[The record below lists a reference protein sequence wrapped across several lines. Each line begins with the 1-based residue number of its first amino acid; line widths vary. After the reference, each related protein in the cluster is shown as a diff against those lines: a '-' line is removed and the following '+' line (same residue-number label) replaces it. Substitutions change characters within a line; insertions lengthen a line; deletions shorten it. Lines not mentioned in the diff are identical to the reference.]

1 MLIRRIALD
10 KALALDPP
18 KSPAQKRLMEA
29 AAHTPGGYGGV
40 SQKVGK
46 EFVGEDQLA
55 PNAGAGVQ
63 FRTPLGK
70 MLFLRRSK
78 TAQDHPGTW
87 AWPGGGREGD
97 ETPQETARRET
108 EEEIGHAPKEEFYNV
123 DHEKDDEK
131 SFTTFGQ
138 SVPDVF
144 EPKLNDEHD
153 AYDWRGLDEL
163 PSPLHP
169 GVARTLEKM
178 KALRATDCDLTN
190 DAAFAEEDH
199 PRDDDGKF
207 GSGGSG
213 GGAASHMFGEES
225 SFTPINEALRG
236 EGKIA
241 PEIQSKIDEID
252 VDFKKNGKPVPAGTK
267 LYRGISLPA
276 DSQLLERLKPGK
288 NIQDLGYIATSSDK
302 KWAEEGMKGN
312 LGEKDVL
319 FNITPSET
327 ANPKSLYN
335 AAESEYL
342 FPRGSYLIIKSAN
355 EKNGQLHV
363 DAVLTRLKHQI
374 ANDGCGFD
382 HNSVRRVDPD
392 TGHLHVSKT
401 NITKANVCP
410 YVGKEIPDW
419 DTLGLDPE
427 KIYYLYRH
435 PDELNKAVASFN
447 NIPLL
452 RLHKEISADNHSPDD
467 VIGTTGSEAEYN
479 HPYIQNSLG
488 VWDGEYIKK
497 ILNDTQKELSSA
509 YRYRADMTPGVS
521 PEGQKYDGVMRDI
534 RGNHVATVKE
544 GRAGSDVTVGDSK
557 EELNM
562 SKHVLSIKA
571 VMARGAIA
579 AFLAP
584 KLAADAKIPLT
595 SILGDINAANFKEKL
610 PSVLKKIDEAIK
622 GKLAKDEKSD
632 GLAQLLDALSSSPVV
647 DDGDPMD
654 DANFNSDDL
663 DAGVNPLLEH
673 KDNPEP
679 KAKDGPMDAIK
690 QFLAGKLSPEDM
702 AQLEKLCSGGATD
715 SPPPFGGM
723 PKPGG
728 GGEQPPAKDKDM
740 VSKEDADKMVK
751 GAEDAAVK
759 RINAIHEAKE
769 LVRPYIGAI
778 TGAFDSAT
786 DVLKKALIAMDV
798 KGCESINDENALK
811 VILAQ
816 QKKPGEKVPLA
827 KPNIAKD
834 AASRDSFAKRYP
846 NAARIGH
853 V

>member
-1 MLIRRIALD
+1 MMLL
-10 KALALDPP
+10 
-18 KSPAQKRLMEA
+18 
-29 AAHTPGGYGGV
+29 V
-40 SQKVGK
+40 
-46 EFVGEDQLA
+46 
-55 PNAGAGVQ
+55 
-63 FRTPLGK
+63 
-70 MLFLRRSK
+70 LR
-78 TAQDHPGTW
+78 D
-87 AWPGGGREGD
+87 
-97 ETPQETARRET
+97 
-108 EEEIGHAPKEEFYNV
+108 
-123 DHEKDDEK
+123 
-131 SFTTFGQ
+131 
-138 SVPDVF
+138 
-144 EPKLNDEHD
+144 
-153 AYDWRGLDEL
+153 
-163 PSPLHP
+163 
-169 GVARTLEKM
+169 
-178 KALRATDCDLTN
+178 
-190 DAAFAEEDH
+190 
-199 PRDDDGKF
+199 
-207 GSGGSG
+207 
-213 GGAASHMFGEES
+213 
-225 SFTPINEALRG
+225 
-236 EGKIA
+236 
-241 PEIQSKIDEID
+241 
-252 VDFKKNGKPVPAGTK
+252 
-267 LYRGISLPA
+267 
-276 DSQLLERLKPGK
+276 
-288 NIQDLGYIATSSDK
+288 
-302 KWAEEGMKGN
+302 
-312 LGEKDVL
+312 
-319 FNITPSET
+319 
-327 ANPKSLYN
+327 
-335 AAESEYL
+335 
-342 FPRGSYLIIKSAN
+342 
-355 EKNGQLHV
+355 
-363 DAVLTRLKHQI
+363 
-374 ANDGCGFD
+374 
-382 HNSVRRVDPD
+382 
-392 TGHLHVSKT
+392 
-401 NITKANVCP
+401 
-410 YVGKEIPDW
+410 
-419 DTLGLDPE
+419 
-427 KIYYLYRH
+427 
-435 PDELNKAVASFN
+435 
-447 NIPLL
+447 
-452 RLHKEISADNHSPDD
+452 DNHSPDD